1 VPSGMA
7 VSVPECSNCS
17 VVDSIIVNRR
27 RVLNGAMAMG
37 GLLVSGC
44 HTVPTVPG
52 DGEPAVPRPDGET
65 LGIGLESYPYPHPVH
80 YLDVTHVAQAG
91 WIDRQAPD
99 WEARARLAYMDVLP
113 DSPQSKGAILLVH
126 GKNFFGAYWTG
137 VIEALRHE
145 GFRVIVPD
153 LIGWGKSTKPSTLT
167 AASLVTHLRTL
178 VDQLKVDS
186 FVFVGH
192 STGGLVCMHMA
203 RALPERVHTLVLENP
218 MGLED
223 YRIGLMQQVR
233 HQDWA
238 NDERSMTVDQ
248 VRQYMAH
255 YFVNKEPRLIEPFVA
270 VRMAVGTGPE
280 FERWVQSSA
289 AAYDMLLNEPAVDFI
304 ASLPTKTL
312 FVCGLSDRTYVGAKY
327 TAPKD
332 QAAKGNIAEMAK
344 GLAAR
349 MPNARFVGV
358 PNTGHVPHLE
368 SPAAFS
374 SAVLESL
381 R

>member
-1 VPSGMA
+1 MA

-44 HTVPTVPG
+44 HTVPTVPS

-91 WIDRQAPD
+91 WIDRRAPD

-192 STGGLVCMHMA
+192 STGGLVGMHMA

-255 YFVNKEPRLIEPFVA
+255 YFANKEPRLIEPFVA
-270 VRMAVGTGPE
+270 VRMAVGRGPE

-312 FVCGLSDRTYVGAKY
+312 FVCGLSDRTYLGAKY

-344 GLAAR
+344 SFAAR